1 MPSIE
6 LKEEEETA
14 LNYAKQDFDGNLSKF
29 LRVAVK
35 EYDNN
40 CKKRQTVIAFQ
51 TIAFLLISI
60 CFLLIGISVIVPLIS
75 VLLPAIFA
83 LCGIY
88 LIVYVWVLLK
98 ESRKTK
104 GRQPLWTLRS
114 Q

>member
-6 LKEEEETA
+6 LKGEEETA

-29 LRVAVK
+29 LRTAVK

-40 CKKRQTVIAFQ
+40 CKKQQTIIAFQ
-51 TIAFLLISI
+51 TVAFLLISI
-60 CFLLIGISVIVPLIS
+60 CFLLIAVSFVVPLIS
-75 VLLPAIFA
+75 ILLPAIFA
-83 LCGIY
+83 LCGMY
-88 LIVYVWVLLK
+88 LFVYVWVLFK

-104 GRQPLWTLRS
+104 GGHPLWTLRS